1 MVANMS
7 MTNHKKDTAEQISNM
22 EIQRQKNET
31 EIKDLNGVIA
41 ARDQTIKERE
51 QTIQEREQ
59 TIQERDD
66 EIADLKDKKKAL
78 ESTIDEICQK
88 AGRLCPSILGN
99 YTIDDKNS
107 SFVNLKSNLAQIED
121 AMDTIYNTM
130 TAKIA

>member
-1 MVANMS
+1 
-7 MTNHKKDTAEQISNM
+7 M
-22 EIQRQKNET
+22 EIQRQMNET

-51 QTIQEREQ
+51 QTIQER
-59 TIQERDD
+59 DD
-66 EIADLKDKKKAL
+66 EITDLKDKKKAL